1 MFDDARA
8 ELHAPK
14 QEIALLANALNLLV
28 PMSTDDGEFHGPSI
42 LEFFP
47 DPIAF
52 EGTPF
57 EINRII
63 LVRWVAVI
71 ALLLVFWLGTRRMKV
86 VPGRFQSLV
95 EMGLDLVRVN
105 IADDL
110 LGKKDGRRFLPIL
123 TTIFFLVLFMNLT
136 GVIPFLNIA
145 GTSVIGLPIIFA
157 LWVYFLYLWQ
167 GVKKFGVGGYLK
179 HSLFPPGVPK
189 PIYLLLTPVEFLQV
203 FILRPATLVIRLLA
217 NMMAGHLLLALCFA
231 ATSFLFFE
239 ASGAVKAFG
248 AVTFV
253 AGFAFFLLEVFVAAL
268 QAYVFSI
275 LTAVYLQMSISEE
288 H

>member
-1 MFDDARA
+1 MF
-8 ELHAPK
+8 HPPS
-14 QEIALLANALNLLV
+14 LA
-28 PMSTDDGEFHGPSI
+28 D
-42 LEFFP
+42 FFP
-47 DPIAF
+47 PAIWF

-63 LVRWVAVI
+63 LVRLIAVV
-71 ALLLVFWLGTRRMKV
+71 ALLLIFIIGARRAKL
-86 VPGRFQSLV
+86 VPGRFQSVL
-95 EMGLDLVRVN
+95 EMGLDFCRN
-105 IADDL
+105 SIAYEILGEKD
-110 LGKKDGRRFLPIL
+110 GKKYVPII
-123 TTIFFLVLFMNLT
+123 TTIFFAVFFFNIT

-157 LWVYFLYLWQ
+157 LWVYFMYLWQ

-179 HSLFPPGVPK
+179 HSLFPPGVPW
-189 PIYLLLTPVEFLQV
+189 PIYILLTPVEALQV

>member
-1 MFDDARA
+1 
-8 ELHAPK
+8 
-14 QEIALLANALNLLV
+14 
-28 PMSTDDGEFHGPSI
+28 
-42 LEFFP
+42 
-47 DPIAF
+47 
-52 EGTPF
+52 
-57 EINRII
+57 
-63 LVRWVAVI
+63 
-71 ALLLVFWLGTRRMKV
+71 
-86 VPGRFQSLV
+86 
-95 EMGLDLVRVN
+95 
-105 IADDL
+105 
-110 LGKKDGRRFLPIL
+110 
-123 TTIFFLVLFMNLT
+123 
-136 GVIPFLNIA
+136 
-145 GTSVIGLPIIFA
+145 VIGLPIIFA

-179 HSLFPPGVPK
+179 HSLFPPGVPW
-189 PIYLLLTPVEFLQV
+189 PIYILLTPVEALQV

-239 ASGAVKAFG
+239 ASGALKAFG

>member
-1 MFDDARA
+1 
-8 ELHAPK
+8 L
-14 QEIALLANALNLLV
+14 
-28 PMSTDDGEFHGPSI
+28 
-42 LEFFP
+42 
-47 DPIAF
+47 F

-63 LVRWVAVI
+63 LVRFIAVI
-71 ALLLVFWLGTRRMKV
+71 VFLVIFVLAARRAKL
-86 VPGRFQSLV
+86 VPGRFQSLL
-95 EMGLDLVRVN
+95 EMGLDFCRKQ
-105 IADDL
+105 IAYEILGEKD
-110 LGKKDGRRFLPIL
+110 GKKYVATI
-123 TTIFFLVLFMNLT
+123 TTIFFAVFFFNIT

-157 LWVYFLYLWQ
+157 LWVYFLYLYQ
-167 GVKKFGVGGYLK
+167 GVKKFGTGGYLK
-179 HSLFPPGVPK
+179 HALFPPGVPK
-189 PIYLLLTPVEFLQV
+189 AIYLLLTPVEFLQV
-203 FILRPATLVIRLLA
+203 FLLRPATLVIRLLA

-231 ATSFLFFE
+231 ATSYLFFE
-239 ASGAVKAFG
+239 ASAGLKAFG